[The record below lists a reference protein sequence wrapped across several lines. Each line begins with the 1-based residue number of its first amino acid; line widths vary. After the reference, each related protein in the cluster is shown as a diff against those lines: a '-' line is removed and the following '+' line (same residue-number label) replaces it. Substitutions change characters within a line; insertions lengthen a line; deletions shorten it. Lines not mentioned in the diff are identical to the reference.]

1 MPGIYGLVSK
11 ENIESNLI
19 HMSKSMHLYENFVQ
33 DEFFYNDSIA
43 ASRTHT
49 GLVGTD
55 HSPIKLN
62 DLYVWVEGEAYNVSE
77 VAKELNLKANSLPT
91 LLLKSDENNQLYKC
105 LNRLDGYFCAA
116 IYNKKN
122 KKIKL
127 ISDRYGMRFLH
138 WYHDEGVFAWGSE
151 VKAILAIGNI
161 DKSLK
166 LESFNCFMQLG
177 YLLDENT
184 WFKHIKLIKPA
195 TILEYDIHSDSIKQ
209 SHYWSWSEIESS
221 NLSFDKAVDQLG
233 ELFIQ
238 AVSKRFNP
246 TEKIGISLS
255 GGLDSRAIF
264 AAVDYLYPNYKGYAY
279 TFGIPDC
286 DDINIASQVVSL
298 ANHWKHQ
305 AFYFNNNNWFTPR
318 IEKVWNTDGMQD
330 LMHMHGSEFL
340 TDISKKTYI
349 NLNGYAGDAVLG
361 GSLLTSL
368 SLDTRATEDNTTAFY
383 KTFSKLANVNSDF
396 YDIQHIEPNIYMN
409 RVRRFTTY
417 GSINALSWVEQRKP
431 FLDNQII
438 ELVFS
443 LPDKYRTNNRLYAVM
458 LKKYFPKYFLDIP
471 WQQTGMVV
479 DEIKIPSISVR
490 VINKAKREAL
500 SFLGIKSN
508 QNYTDYP
515 VWIKDKDVSKQ
526 LLDLLNPENAEY
538 TRLTNDNLSARWLGP
553 HLESKKVNNA
563 NQILRAATIEIYLR
577 QVFREDNFRDIL

>member
-11 ENIESNLI
+11 EDTKSNLI
-19 HMSKSMHLYENFVQ
+19 HMSKSMYLYEHFIQ
-33 DEFFYNDSIA
+33 DELFYDDSIA
-43 ASRTHT
+43 ASRAHT

-62 DLYVWVEGEAYNVSE
+62 ELYVWVEGEAYNVSE

-91 LLLKSDENNQLYKC
+91 LLLKADESKQLDKC

-116 IYNKKN
+116 IYDKENQ
-122 KKIKL
+122 KIKL

-138 WYHDEGVFAWGSE
+138 WYHHEGIFAWGSE
-151 VKAILAIGNI
+151 VKAMLAIGNI
-161 DKSLK
+161 DKSLN

-195 TILEYDIHSDSIKQ
+195 TILEYDIYSDSIKQ
-209 SHYWSWSEIESS
+209 SHYWSWSEIEPSHI
-221 NLSFDKAVDQLG
+221 SFDKAVDQLG

-246 TEKIGISLS
+246 KEKIGISLS

-264 AAVDYLYPNYKGYAY
+264 AAVDHLYPNYKGYAY

-286 DDINIASQVVSL
+286 DDIKIASQVVSL
-298 ANHWKHQ
+298 VNHWTHQ
-305 AFYFNNNNWFTPR
+305 VFYFNNENWFAPR

-340 TDISKKTYI
+340 TDISKKTHI
-349 NLNGYAGDAVLG
+349 NLNGYAGDAILG
-361 GSLLTSL
+361 GSLLPSL
-368 SLDTRATEDNTTAFY
+368 PLDSRATEDNTKSFY
-383 KTFSKLANVNSDF
+383 KSFSKLANINSDF

-417 GSINALSWVEQRKP
+417 GSINALPWVEQRKP
-431 FLDNQII
+431 FLDNQIM

-443 LPDKYRTNNRLYAVM
+443 LPDNYRTNNKLYATM

-471 WQQTGMVV
+471 WQQTGKAV
-479 DEIKIPSISVR
+479 DETKRPNIPIR

-515 VWIKDKDVSKQ
+515 VWIKDQDVSKQ
-526 LLDLLNPENAEY
+526 LLDLLDPKNAEY
-538 TRLTNDNLSARWLGP
+538 TRLTDEDLSARWLRP
-553 HLESKKVNNA
+553 HLDSKKVNNA
-563 NQILRAATIEIYLR
+563 NQILRAATIEIYLKR
-577 QVFREDNFRDIL
+577 VFKENNF